1 MSKVIRTALFS
12 LSAAA
17 LVAATACGGGN
28 NASPSSSA
36 SSPSAGSSEPA
47 GSANTGKKVT
57 ISHAVGGDS
66 PSRDV
71 WMKAIGEAVGVELD
85 IQVLPLEQMEQIYK
99 VKAGTND
106 LPDLISYHP
115 GARTRDDLQAKDK
128 LIDLS
133 DMPII
138 QNILD
143 DIKPYYVEPDG
154 KVYGV
159 PGQALK
165 FGGIAYNKKAFT
177 EAGVSIPQSLDELF
191 AVSEKLKA
199 AGKVPLYLSAKDSW
213 TLQIPGLAAFSY
225 DQLQSPGILDKINTN
240 QATFKDAA
248 HFIEAFDTMKKMVDQ
263 GYVNS
268 DYLSATY
275 TNGLQAISEGKA
287 GMYPVLTSAFSTIL
301 DTMPDLIN
309 DVGFFPWPVE
319 GDKTVT
325 VWPPMIYGIPQSSKN
340 ADAVKKYIEF
350 FASSEGQKIYFD
362 TLPAAGVPA
371 YKGVE
376 LDESKLLDPVKE
388 MIEVTKTAKQFATVD
403 FSVVANMGAFGQ
415 TVQEILMGQK
425 SGADLAAELS
435 DILAKNAKAKG
446 APGF

>member
-1 MSKVIRTALFS
+1 MM
-12 LSAAA
+12 LSMFIASIVF
-17 LVAATACGGGN
+17 VAACGKSGDSG
-28 NASPSSSA
+28 SPSPSGSA
-36 SSPSAGSSEPA
+36 SSSPSAAAPESSAPA
-47 GSANTGKKVT
+47 EKVT
-57 ISHAVGGDS
+57 ITYAAGGDS
-66 PSRDV
+66 PTRDT
-71 WMKAIGEAVGVELD
+71 WIKEIGEKVGVDID

-106 LPDLISYHP
+106 LPDLINYHP

-128 LIDLS
+128 LVDLS
-133 DMPII
+133 DLPIA

-143 DIKPYYVEPDG
+143 DMKPYYIEPDG

-159 PGQALK
+159 PAGALK

-177 EAGVSIPQSLDELF
+177 EAGVSIPQSIDELF
-191 AVSEKLKA
+191 AASEKLKA
-199 AGKVPLYLSAKDSW
+199 AGKIPFYLSAKDSW

-240 QATFKDAA
+240 KATFKDAKN
-248 HFIEAFDTMKKMVDQ
+248 FIEAFDTMKKLVDQ

-275 TNGLQAISEGKA
+275 ANGQEAIAQGKA
-287 GMYPVLTSAFSTIL
+287 AMYPVLTSIYSSIL
-301 DTMPDLIN
+301 TTYPDQIADL
-309 DVGFFPWPVE
+309 GFFPWPVA

-340 ADAVKKYIEF
+340 VDAVKKLIEF
-350 FASSEGQKIYFD
+350 YASSEGQKMYTDAF
-362 TLPAAGVPA
+362 PAAGVPA
-371 YKGVE
+371 YKGIQ
-376 LDESKLLDPVKE
+376 LDESTLLAPVKE
-388 MIEVTKTAKQFATVD
+388 MIDVTKTAKQFATVD

-425 SGADLAAELS
+425 TGADLAAELS

>member
-1 MSKVIRTALFS
+1 MNFKFRTMLLS
-12 LSAAA
+12 LSIVSVAA
-17 LVAATACGGGN
+17 LTACGGNDAN
-28 NASPSSSA
+28 NAGNGGASGSA
-36 SSPSAGSSEPA
+36 SPA
-47 GSANTGKKVT
+47 ATEGAAPGKKVT

-66 PSRDV
+66 PSRDK
-71 WMKAIGEAVGVELD
+71 WMNAIGDAVGTELD

-128 LIDLS
+128 LMDLS
-133 DMPII
+133 DMPIV
-138 QNILD
+138 QEILE
-143 DIKPYYVEPDG
+143 DIKQYYVEPDG

-165 FGGIAYNKKAFT
+165 FGGIAYNKKAFAD
-177 EAGVSIPQSLDELF
+177 AGVSIPQTLDELF
-191 AVSEKLKA
+191 AASEKLKA
-199 AGKVPLYLSAKDSW
+199 AGKIPFYLSAKDSW

-225 DQLQSPGILDKINTN
+225 DQLQSPGILDNINAN
-240 QATFKDAA
+240 KATFKDAKN
-248 HFIEAFDTMKKMVDQ
+248 FIEAFDTMKKMVDQ
-263 GYVNS
+263 GYVNT

-275 TNGLQAISEGKA
+275 ANGQQAIAEGKA
-287 GMYPVLTSAFSTIL
+287 AMYPVLTSIYSAIL
-301 DTMPDLIN
+301 DTYPDKIN
-309 DVGFFPWPVE
+309 DLGFFPWPVA

-340 ADAVKKYIEF
+340 ADAVKKYIEY
-350 FASSEGQKIYFD
+350 FASSEGQKIYFE

-371 YKGVE
+371 YKGIE

-388 MIEVTKTAKQFATVD
+388 MIGVTKTAKQFATVD

-425 SGADLAAELS
+425 TGADLAAELS